1 MTSQFSD
8 MTSTSKVA
16 LFLLSSLVTGPS
28 FMSISSLVLELW
40 QFSFIRN
47 WPEIRKSEIPTS
59 EFFRISGDCDELW
72 VLNLARMSLIEC
84 CWMLQN
90 CRVTAFTVFEL
101 FLSYSPPAQIRI
113 NVTFKL
119 EQIDNIRVMEEPV
132 KGEWWVKT
140 FTGQWPLS
148 MAIWAWAVPVK
159 CTWGIFSTTCTRHSL
174 SNTPFSP
181 SLCLLFLISTRLYR
195 QKQAKIL
202 VKIYSKYIGCQL
214 KQRRCCITPC
224 YRYLSQLYHLKNW
237 IFIKK
242 ILTNTCLGK

>member
-1 MTSQFSD
+1 
-8 MTSTSKVA
+8 
-16 LFLLSSLVTGPS
+16 
-28 FMSISSLVLELW
+28 
-40 QFSFIRN
+40 
-47 WPEIRKSEIPTS
+47 
-59 EFFRISGDCDELW
+59 
-72 VLNLARMSLIEC
+72 
-84 CWMLQN
+84 
-90 CRVTAFTVFEL
+90 
-101 FLSYSPPAQIRI
+101 
-113 NVTFKL
+113 
-119 EQIDNIRVMEEPV
+119 MEGPV

-242 ILTNTCLGK
+242 ILTNMLRKIIFKWQNLVWRSLFLVKVQISRRCILTFLLNT